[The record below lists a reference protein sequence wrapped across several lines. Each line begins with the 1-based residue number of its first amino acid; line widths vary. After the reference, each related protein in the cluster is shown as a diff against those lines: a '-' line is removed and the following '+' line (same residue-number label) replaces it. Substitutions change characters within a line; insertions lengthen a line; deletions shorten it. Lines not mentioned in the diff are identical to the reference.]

1 MLQTVL
7 QIVLII
13 MSISLFV
20 CFIRAIIGPTMSDR
34 IVALDTFG
42 INLIGF
48 VGILMIIQETTA
60 YAEIVLVLGILAFV
74 GSIALAKFL
83 ERGVVFDRDNN

>member
-1 MLQTVL
+1 MFQSILM
-7 QIVLII
+7 IVLVV

-20 CFIRAIIGPTMSDR
+20 CFIRTLIGPTMSDR

-48 VGILMIIQETTA
+48 IGVIMMLQETLA
-60 YAEIVLVLGILAFV
+60 YSEVVLVISILAFI
-74 GSIALAKFL
+74 GSIALSKFI
-83 ERGVVFDRDNN
+83 ERGVVFDRG